1 MSSCAACGSR
11 VFARAKFCHE
21 CGFELSEAVGFTQQS
36 TGGTLRPKLLTG
48 THEVSKAIRQRYELA
63 AMESKGSRRKVVVMF
78 ADINGFTTLCEKK
91 DAEEV
96 TEILNSSFAELG
108 KIIDDHGG
116 YIDKFIGDCIMAVF
130 GAPVSHSDDADQAV
144 LAALELRKSLAG
156 INKKINLELSLSI
169 GLNFGQVVAGGIG
182 TEQKF
187 DYTVIGDAVNI
198 AQRLQSLAGPN
209 QILMSESL
217 TRELRK
223 KTKKKSLGKIALK
236 GKSKEIE
243 AFELLE
249 SESSEKNVEGLRPQQ
264 ISELESELKTI
275 FKSDDLKNVIC
286 LHPTS
291 IRGADIRA
299 RVPAT
304 LKESHEVLIA
314 SLVCSEKPLS
324 IFEQLQHSK
333 FNLKGIYRQFQ
344 SDSNGQS
351 EKAYLFK
358 NIFSLIQDS
367 KISVLMV
374 YKAELLD
381 KLSKDFL
388 TFASTQKSFP
398 KIILFSESE
407 DPLHFSSLRSFRKI
421 HMSNGASD
429 RTQQSLNI
437 STDRDFQSVFD
448 KLDAHDREIL
458 EWVSLAPKSLPILI
472 LQHRFE
478 NLEDSLVFLSSKK
491 MIHRSTEEG
500 VVCIGFTD
508 SKLKQSVRSLILNKT
523 KNEIASS
530 LLEFLIEEDSREIQ
544 LRANDILL
552 YLQDLEVEL
561 SSGLYGKT
569 LGLLAQLAADSPGAE
584 TETLCRRYAQAFRT
598 HGQTE
603 HLIEC
608 LRLCS
613 KMNLVQKKYDKAFEF
628 ISVCLDLA
636 QKANLKELEV
646 GIRLTIGNLHML
658 KGELEQSRLV
668 LNETKQLS
676 DSLSKFDQSSKIEMN
691 LGMSYLQQKEG
702 EPAIVHF
709 QNAYR
714 ISSEHSPEKLPDLKK
729 QIEAALKA
737 SGIDAKK
744 SGLS

>member
-1 MSSCAACGSR
+1 M
-11 VFARAKFCHE
+11 FARAKFCHE
-21 CGFELSEAVGFTQQS
+21 CGFELNEAVGFNQQS

-48 THEVSKAIRQRYELA
+48 THEISKAIRQRYELA

-130 GAPVSHSDDADQAV
+130 GAPVSNADDADQSV
-144 LAALELRKSLAG
+144 LAALALRKSLAG
-156 INKKINLELSLSI
+156 INKKISLELSLSI

-187 DYTVIGDAVNI
+187 DYTVIGDAVNV

-209 QILMSESL
+209 QILISESL
-217 TRELRK
+217 TRELK
-223 KTKKKSLGKIALK
+223 NKVNKKSLGKISLK

-249 SESSEKNVEGLRPQQ
+249 NEASEKDIENLKPQQ
-264 ISELESELKTI
+264 ISELGSELRSI
-275 FKSDDLKNVIC
+275 LESDNLKNVIC
-286 LHPTS
+286 LHPVA

-299 RVPAT
+299 CIQAT
-304 LKESHEVLIA
+304 LKESCETLLA

-333 FNLKGIYRQFQ
+333 FDLKKVYRQFQ
-344 SDSNGQS
+344 SDSKGQS
-351 EKAYLFK
+351 EKAYLF
-358 NIFSLIQDS
+358 NSILSLIHES
-367 KISVLMV
+367 EVSALMV
-374 YKAELLD
+374 YKAEFLD

-388 TFASTQKSFP
+388 IFASQQKTFP

-407 DPLHFSSLRSFRKI
+407 DPLHFSMLRSFKK
-421 HMSNGASD
+421 MSISQDSFGGG
-429 RTQQSLNI
+429 QQSI
-437 STDRDFQSVFD
+437 DKSTNRDFQSLFD
-448 KLDAHDREIL
+448 KLDAHDRDIL
-458 EWVSLAPKSLPILI
+458 EWVSLAPKSLPISF
-472 LQHRFE
+472 LQNRFE
-478 NLEDSLVFLSSKK
+478 NLDDSLVFLSSKK
-491 MIHRSTEEG
+491 IVHRSNEEG
-500 VVCIGFTD
+500 VASLRFVD
-508 SKLKQSVRSLILNKT
+508 LKLKNSVQSLILNKR
-523 KNEIASS
+523 KCEIVSS
-530 LLEFLIEEDSREIQ
+530 LIAFLIEKDTREA
-544 LRANDILL
+544 LVRTNDILL
-552 YLQDLEVEL
+552 YLQELEVEL
-561 SSGLYGKT
+561 SSDLYGKSLT
-569 LGLLAQLAADSPGAE
+569 FLSKLAAAKPDTE
-584 TETLCRRYAQAFRT
+584 TETLCRRYAQAFRA

-613 KMNLVQKKYDKAFEF
+613 KINLLKKNYDKAFEF

-636 QKANLKELEV
+636 QKSGLKELEV
-646 GIRLTIGNLHML
+646 SIRLTIGNLHML
-658 KGELEQSRLV
+658 RGELDQSRVV

-676 DSLSKFDQSSKIEMN
+676 DSLSQFGQSSKIEMN
-691 LGMSYLQQKEG
+691 LGMSYLQQKDSNA
-702 EPAIVHF
+702 AIVHF
-709 QNAYR
+709 QNACR
-714 ISSEHSPEKLPDLKK
+714 ISSEHSPEHLLALKN

-737 SGIDAKK
+737 SGIDTKK
-744 SGLS
+744 VGLS